1 MIGSEIMGARDQA
14 ELGNVGSG
22 SVESSTVSGCRR
34 SGVSRLAGRALVG
47 VAVSAGL
54 VAGTVG
60 GAGTADATC
69 LSVWGIGIDDGSGGG
84 CSSEIGGIALAIG
97 PGATATSRGLTAAIS
112 LFSSGPLPSLPGAEA
127 SGVLNAALAIGEG
140 SFARVGSPQSS
151 YGSSLSLA
159 VAAGGGSNSL
169 VNWVGDQL
177 PGDGVGNIGISSG
190 GITQTQIS
198 GGAFNLGVILFG
210 EESTVEIGSDQ
221 PGGPQGYGSTA
232 VSVGETGG
240 EMLVYGVLNGAL
252 GLFGSNSQVYATD
265 GFFNHAVKVGGNW
278 TFTRAA
284 NTPGLSDNGFFNT
297 AVSLFN
303 TGTGNESRQNV
314 LAGPGP
320 LATAISV
327 GQNVNTLPRV
337 QRKNI
342 GIAINNL
349 FNEPTVAAEA
359 DGPEEAAASV
369 AEEAAAGGTNAGSV
383 RASLRAVPGVG
394 VTKAGSAGG
403 ESPRPASE
411 RPRAA
416 RTAAK
421 SLPGRRG

>member
-34 SGVSRLAGRALVG
+34 SGVSRLVGRALVG

-69 LSVWGIGIDDGSGGG
+69 LSVWGIGNGGG

-112 LFSSGPLPSLPGAEA
+112 LFSSGNAAAPGAFA

-159 VAAGGGSNSL
+159 VAAAGGESQ
-169 VNWVGDQL
+169 VNWNGDQL
-177 PGDGVGNIGISSG
+177 PGDGVGNIGITLARG
-190 GITQTQIS
+190 PITLTNIY
-198 GGAFNLGVILFG
+198 GGAFNLGVNLFG
-210 EESTVEIGSDQ
+210 EESIVEIGSFQ
-221 PGGPQGYGSTA
+221 PGDPQGYGSTA
-232 VSVGETGG
+232 VSVGETRGR
-240 EMLVYGVLNGAL
+240 MLVYGVLNGAL
-252 GLFGSNSQVYATD
+252 GLSGSNSQVYATD
-265 GFFNHAVKVGGNW
+265 GFFNHAVQVGGNW